1 MLKTKAAVLTHLNA
15 PLSIESLIVPDLKV
29 GQVLVK
35 VIASGICGKQIGE
48 INGQFGEDKHLP
60 HLLGHEG
67 GGVVDAIGEGVKN
80 VNVGD
85 HVVMHWRKGVGIEA
99 DPPTYFTKY
108 GKPIGAGPVATF
120 TEYAV
125 VSENRLTSISIDI
138 PFYVAAL
145 MGCAITTAFG
155 LINNEAKLKMGQSIA
170 VYGVGGVGLSIVQGA
185 SLVSAHPIIA
195 IDKVDKK
202 LEIAYNCG
210 ATHMLNTNVHDV
222 EYEISRIVGKGVDV
236 FVDCTGNVDL
246 ISKAYKMTDS
256 IGKTILVGQPYCD
269 DELIIPDMLR
279 NYGGKQLFAS
289 QGGFTNPT
297 EDIPR
302 YCKLFKHNKISTV
315 EIATHFFTLDEINDA
330 LDVVRSGEAGRCIIT
345 M

>member
-1 MLKTKAAVLTHLNA
+1 
-15 PLSIESLIVPDLKV
+15 
-29 GQVLVK
+29 
-35 VIASGICGKQIGE
+35 
-48 INGQFGEDKHLP
+48 
-60 HLLGHEG
+60 
-67 GGVVDAIGEGVKN
+67 
-80 VNVGD
+80 
-85 HVVMHWRKGVGIEA
+85 
-99 DPPTYFTKY
+99 
-108 GKPIGAGPVATF
+108 
-120 TEYAV
+120 
-125 VSENRLTSISIDI
+125 
-138 PFYVAAL
+138 